1 MDDFSN
7 PARDTQ
13 LSGVKVLTLTMIGM
27 GLAVFIALFLN
38 EKFSLD
44 AIRSHRESLH
54 YWAQKFYLLSPVVF
68 AVAYACAVAFCIPGA
83 VFITI
88 AAGFM
93 FGPYLGTVYAVVG
106 ATMGAVAVFLVA
118 EYLLARFLTVKAGPA
133 IKHFKVGFRENEL
146 SYMLILRLVPL
157 FPFWLVNIVPALC
170 GVSLRTY
177 TIGTLIGIIPGTFV
191 YALVGAGA
199 GAVLDAGE
207 DLSVGLI
214 FEIQF
219 LAPIIGLAVL
229 ASTPMLYKRIT
240 RFK

>member
-1 MDDFSN
+1 MDDFTN

-13 LSGVKVLTLTMIGM
+13 LSGVKVLTLTTIGM

-38 EKFSLD
+38 ETFSLD

-68 AVAYACAVAFCIPGA
+68 AVAYAFAVAFCIPGA

-93 FGPYLGTVYAVVG
+93 FGSYLGTVYAVVG

-118 EYLLARFLTVKAGPA
+118 EYLLARFLTVKAGLA

-177 TIGTLIGIIPGTFV
+177 TIGTLTGIIPGTFV

-199 GAVLDAGE
+199 GAVLEAGE
-207 DLSVGLI
+207 DLNVGLI